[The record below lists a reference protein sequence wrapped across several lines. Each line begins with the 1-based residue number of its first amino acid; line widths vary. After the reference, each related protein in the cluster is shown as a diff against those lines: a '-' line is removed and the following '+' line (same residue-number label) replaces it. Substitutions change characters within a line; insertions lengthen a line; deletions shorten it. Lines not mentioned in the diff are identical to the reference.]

1 MKINSIIIMVL
12 ALMVVSG
19 EAVFADTPKPV
30 VTERKKI
37 EKQENTNENVEKV
50 TPQKNVGI
58 PAYQK
63 PKVKP
68 KSIINNNYTS
78 PKMGVTIYSNK
89 PVGNQ
94 QNKKQGCT
102 KCRFPKKNRVYG
114 NFRLGP
120 NNK

>member
-12 ALMVVSG
+12 ALIVISV
-19 EAVFADTPKPV
+19 EAVFADNPKPV

-37 EKQENTNENVEKV
+37 EKQENNNESVQKV

-58 PAYQK
+58 PESQT
-63 PKVKP
+63 PKVMP
-68 KSIINNNYTS
+68 KSTINNSYTA

-102 KCRFPKKNRVYG
+102 KCRFPKKNRSYG
-114 NFRLGP
+114 NFRLEP
-120 NNK
+120 NKK